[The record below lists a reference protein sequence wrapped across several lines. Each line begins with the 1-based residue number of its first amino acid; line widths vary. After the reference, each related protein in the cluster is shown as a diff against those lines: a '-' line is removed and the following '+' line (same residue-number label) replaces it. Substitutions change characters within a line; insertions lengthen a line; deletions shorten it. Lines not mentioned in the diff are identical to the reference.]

1 MEVEVGV
8 EVEDEVEV
16 EVEVEVHLRHLQQVE
31 VEDEAEVVEVRHPH
45 LRHHGLQQVED
56 CTEVSVMEVEDE
68 EVPERFKSCRNTPS
82 KDLDITAL
90 IRNANSRT
98 NGQGVEDTDPVSKIG
113 MKCVKLTDCF
123 AETMRIALGL
133 IPTLIAKTTN
143 CNLLL
148 T

>member
-16 EVEVEVHLRHLQQVE
+16 EVHLRRLQQVYLQ
-31 VEDEAEVVEVRHPH
+31 VYLAEVVEVRHPH
-45 LRHHGLQQVED
+45 LRQGPQQVE
-56 CTEVSVMEVEDE
+56 VMEVEDE
-68 EVPERFKSCRNTPS
+68 EVPERSKSCRNTPS

-98 NGQGVEDTDPVSKIG
+98 NGLGVEDADPVSKIG

-123 AETMRIALGL
+123 ADTIRIALGL
-133 IPTLIAKTTN
+133 IPTLIVKTTN

-148 T
+148 M

>member
-1 MEVEVGV
+1 MEDEGEVA
-8 EVEDEVEV
+8 VEDEVEV
-16 EVEVEVHLRHLQQVE
+16 EVHLRRLQQVYLQ
-31 VEDEAEVVEVRHPH
+31 VYLVEVRHPH
-45 LRHHGLQQVED
+45 LRQGPQQVE
-56 CTEVSVMEVEDE
+56 VMEVEGE
-68 EVPERFKSCRNTPS
+68 EVPERSKSCRNTPS

-98 NGQGVEDTDPVSKIG
+98 NGQGVEDADPVSKIG

-123 AETMRIALGL
+123 AETMRIVLGL

>member
-1 MEVEVGV
+1 M
-8 EVEDEVEV
+8 EDEVEV

-56 CTEVSVMEVEDE
+56 CIEVLEMEVEE
-68 EVPERFKSCRNTPS
+68 GEVPEPSKSCRDTLL

-98 NGQGVEDTDPVSKIG
+98 NGQGVGDADPVSKIG

-123 AETMRIALGL
+123 ADTIRIALGL
-133 IPTLIAKTTN
+133 IPTLIVKTTN

-148 T
+148 M

>member
-16 EVEVEVHLRHLQQVE
+16 EVHLGRLQQVYLQ
-31 VEDEAEVVEVRHPH
+31 VYLAEVVEVRHPH
-45 LRHHGLQQVED
+45 LRQGPQQVE
-56 CTEVSVMEVEDE
+56 VMEVEDK
-68 EVPERFKSCRNTPS
+68 EVPERSKSCRNTPS

-98 NGQGVEDTDPVSKIG
+98 NGLGVEDADPVSKIG

-123 AETMRIALGL
+123 ADTIRIALGL
-133 IPTLIAKTTN
+133 IPTLIAKTTS

>member
-16 EVEVEVHLRHLQQVE
+16 EVHLRRLQQVYLQ
-31 VEDEAEVVEVRHPH
+31 VYLAEVVEVRHPH
-45 LRHHGLQQVED
+45 LRQGPQQVE
-56 CTEVSVMEVEDE
+56 VMEVEGQ
-68 EVPERFKSCRNTPS
+68 EVPERSKSCRNTPS

-90 IRNANSRT
+90 IRNANSRP
-98 NGQGVEDTDPVSKIG
+98 NGQGVEDADPVSKIG

-123 AETMRIALGL
+123 ADTIRIALGL
-133 IPTLIAKTTN
+133 IPTLIVKTTN

-148 T
+148 M

>member
-16 EVEVEVHLRHLQQVE
+16 EVHLRRLQQVYLQ
-31 VEDEAEVVEVRHPH
+31 VYLAEVVEVRHPH
-45 LRHHGLQQVED
+45 LWQGPQQVE
-56 CTEVSVMEVEDE
+56 VMEVEDK
-68 EVPERFKSCRNTPS
+68 EVPERSKSCRNTPS

-90 IRNANSRT
+90 IRNANSRP
-98 NGQGVEDTDPVSKIG
+98 NGQGVEDADPVSKIG

-133 IPTLIAKTTN
+133 IPTLIAKTTS

>member
-16 EVEVEVHLRHLQQVE
+16 EVHLRRLQQVYLQ
-31 VEDEAEVVEVRHPH
+31 VYLAEVVEVRHPH

-68 EVPERFKSCRNTPS
+68 EVPERSKSCRDTLS

-90 IRNANSRT
+90 IRNANSRP
-98 NGQGVEDTDPVSKIG
+98 NGQGVEDADPVSKIG

-123 AETMRIALGL
+123 AETMQIALGL
-133 IPTLIAKTTN
+133 IPTLIAKTTS

>member
-16 EVEVEVHLRHLQQVE
+16 EVHLRRLQQVYLQ
-31 VEDEAEVVEVRHPH
+31 VYLAEVVEVRHPH
-45 LRHHGLQQVED
+45 LRQGPQQVE
-56 CTEVSVMEVEDE
+56 VMEVEDE
-68 EVPERFKSCRNTPS
+68 EVPERSKSCRNTPS

-98 NGQGVEDTDPVSKIG
+98 NGLGIEDADPVSKIG

-148 T
+148 M